1 MKGTD
6 YYAEYLGIKLLESKD
21 GYCKVTM
28 QVQKNHTNAYGMTHG
43 GVLFSLADYAFAQAC
58 NYGENMA
65 VALQASINY
74 LKATSEGDVLTAE
87 AQRVSE
93 GRTTGLYHVTVRK
106 DETAVAFFSGVAYKK
121 ARSV

>member
-6 YYAEYLGIKLLESKD
+6 YYAEYLGLKVLESKD

-28 QVQKNHTNAYGMTHG
+28 IVQKNHTNAYGMTHG

-58 NYGENMA
+58 NYGESVA

-74 LKATSEGDVLTAE
+74 LKPSAEGDELVAE
-87 AQRVSE
+87 AQRISE
-93 GRTTGLYHVTVRK
+93 GKTTGLYHVTIRK
-106 DETAVAFFSGVAYKK
+106 GEKPVAFFSGVCYKK
-121 ARSV
+121 A